1 MKKYDQENF
10 NRYRDDLKSSQPEGK
25 FYDEYTR
32 DELIIKFMPLVEN
45 LARKFSTS
53 EQASG
58 VMTVVDMIQEGSV
71 GLIKAVDKIIWPTIF
86 EAEDPEKRLKSF
98 LANRDYADAAV
109 VVEIRSRRRN
119 NLPITQSMIDKI
131 SDPGNMGTLIRSC
144 AWFGIKN
151 IALSPQCV
159 DPYNPK
165 TVRAAMGAHFLV
177 TIQKRIDLTIFK
189 ETHKIIAANLDGFSA
204 STYIFPDKC
213 VLVLSNEAHG
223 ISDQNQNCIEDYIFI
238 DKIGSGNSLNVS
250 VAGSVLMYL
259 MMKS

>member
-98 LANRDYADAAV
+98 LAKRVKGAIRRAIDNNRGSMRIPEHKLN
-109 VVEIRSRRRN
+109 EIRKNFDEDKQAADMFFNSIFTSIEALEDRKLIYDIPDNADELN
-119 NLPITQSMIDKI
+119 NQDMFNILTKILNENLNDKERDVIKMSYGIDSEK
-131 SDPGNMGTLIRSC
+131 RS
-144 AWFGIKN
+144 ATEIANHLGIK
-151 IALSPQCV
+151 
-159 DPYNPK
+159 
-165 TVRAAMGAHFLV
+165 
-177 TIQKRIDLTIFK
+177 
-189 ETHKIIAANLDGFSA
+189 
-204 STYIFPDKC
+204 
-213 VLVLSNEAHG
+213 
-223 ISDQNQNCIEDYIFI
+223 
-238 DKIGSGNSLNVS
+238 GNSSYVRVS
-250 VAGSVLMYL
+250 QLKRQALDKLKNAISHSQVTDYL
-259 MMKS
+259 

>member
-98 LANRDYADAAV
+98 LAKRVKGAIRRAIDNNRGSMRIPEHKLN
-109 VVEIRSRRRN
+109 EIRKNFDEDKQAADMFFNSIFTSIEALEDRKLIYDIPDSVDELN
-119 NLPITQSMIDKI
+119 NQDMFNILTKILNENLNDKERDVIKMSYGIDSEK
-131 SDPGNMGTLIRSC
+131 RS
-144 AWFGIKN
+144 ATEIANHLGIK
-151 IALSPQCV
+151 
-159 DPYNPK
+159 
-165 TVRAAMGAHFLV
+165 
-177 TIQKRIDLTIFK
+177 
-189 ETHKIIAANLDGFSA
+189 
-204 STYIFPDKC
+204 
-213 VLVLSNEAHG
+213 
-223 ISDQNQNCIEDYIFI
+223 
-238 DKIGSGNSLNVS
+238 GNSSYVRVS
-250 VAGSVLMYL
+250 QLKRQALDKLKSAISHSQVTDYL
-259 MMKS
+259 

>member
-98 LANRDYADAAV
+98 LAKRVKGAIRRAIDNNRGSMRIPEHKLN
-109 VVEIRSRRRN
+109 EIRKNFDEDKQAADMFFNSIFTSIEALEDRKLIYDIPDNADELN
-119 NLPITQSMIDKI
+119 NQDMFNILTKILNENLNDKERDVIKMSYGIDSEK
-131 SDPGNMGTLIRSC
+131 RS
-144 AWFGIKN
+144 ATEIANHLGIK
-151 IALSPQCV
+151 
-159 DPYNPK
+159 
-165 TVRAAMGAHFLV
+165 
-177 TIQKRIDLTIFK
+177 
-189 ETHKIIAANLDGFSA
+189 
-204 STYIFPDKC
+204 
-213 VLVLSNEAHG
+213 
-223 ISDQNQNCIEDYIFI
+223 
-238 DKIGSGNSLNVS
+238 GNSSYVRVS
-250 VAGSVLMYL
+250 QLKRQALDKLKSAISQSQVTDYL
-259 MMKS
+259 

>member
-10 NRYRDDLKSSQPEGK
+10 NRYRHDLKYSQPDGK

-98 LANRDYADAAV
+98 LAKRVKGAIRRAIDNNRGSMRIPEHKLN
-109 VVEIRSRRRN
+109 EIRKNFDEDKQAAEMFFNSVFTSIEALEDRKLIYDIPDNSDELN
-119 NLPITQSMIDKI
+119 NQDLFNILTKILDENLNDKESDVIKMSYGIDSEK
-131 SDPGNMGTLIRSC
+131 RS
-144 AWFGIKN
+144 ATEIANHLGIK
-151 IALSPQCV
+151 
-159 DPYNPK
+159 
-165 TVRAAMGAHFLV
+165 
-177 TIQKRIDLTIFK
+177 
-189 ETHKIIAANLDGFSA
+189 
-204 STYIFPDKC
+204 
-213 VLVLSNEAHG
+213 
-223 ISDQNQNCIEDYIFI
+223 
-238 DKIGSGNSLNVS
+238 GNSSYVRVS
-250 VAGSVLMYL
+250 QLKRQALDKLKKAISHSQVTDYL
-259 MMKS
+259 

>member
-98 LANRDYADAAV
+98 LAKRVKGAIRRAIDINRGDMRIPEHKYN
-109 VVEIRSRRRN
+109 EIRKNFGKDKKAVAMFFNSVFLSIDVPGDN
-119 NLPITQSMIDKI
+119 DMIYDI
-131 SDPGNMGTLIRSC
+131 PDESE
-144 AWFGIKN
+144 
-151 IALSPQCV
+151 
-159 DPYNPK
+159 PYNQE
-165 TVRAAMGAHFLV
+165 L
-177 TIQKRIDLTIFK
+177 
-189 ETHKIIAANLDGFSA
+189 
-204 STYIFPDKC
+204 
-213 VLVLSNEAHG
+213 
-223 ISDQNQNCIEDYIFI
+223 
-238 DKIGSGNSLNVS
+238 LN
-250 VAGSVLMYL
+250 MYL
-259 MMKS
+259 MSLLQQHLTDKEYQVLRLSYGLDCDKHSATEIAEKIGIEGSSSYVRVSQLKKQAVDKLIENVDHSQVLDYL

>member
-10 NRYRDDLKSSQPEGK
+10 NRYRHDLKSSQPDGK

-98 LANRDYADAAV
+98 LAKRVKGAIRRAIDNNRGSMRIPEHKLN
-109 VVEIRSRRRN
+109 EIRKNFDEDKQAADMFFNSIFTSIEALEDRKLIYDIPDNADDLN
-119 NLPITQSMIDKI
+119 NQDMFNILTKILNENLNDKERDVIKMSYGIDSEK
-131 SDPGNMGTLIRSC
+131 RS
-144 AWFGIKN
+144 ATEIANHLGIK
-151 IALSPQCV
+151 
-159 DPYNPK
+159 
-165 TVRAAMGAHFLV
+165 
-177 TIQKRIDLTIFK
+177 
-189 ETHKIIAANLDGFSA
+189 
-204 STYIFPDKC
+204 
-213 VLVLSNEAHG
+213 
-223 ISDQNQNCIEDYIFI
+223 
-238 DKIGSGNSLNVS
+238 GNSSYVRVS
-250 VAGSVLMYL
+250 QLKRQALDKLKNAISHSQVTDYL
-259 MMKS
+259 